1 MGTLRRGV
9 AAPDEA
15 RGLDL
20 VLLPDL
26 RAAVALRISARRAFA
41 EARSFGYMA
50 VRRSERRG
58 VASVAYGGLGARAGD
73 QRALS
78 QFFGRRSGGTF
89 LSPPCKGDCAYMRK
103 GRVPFPQPLWFWL
116 LE

>member
-1 MGTLRRGV
+1 MELVVARLGRGV

-26 RAAVALRISARRAFA
+26 RLAYLGAARFRGSAF
-41 EARSFGYMA
+41 FGYFGMRAYLSRVPSGA
-50 VRRSERRG
+50 VSRRWRM
-58 VASVAYGGLGARAGD
+58 GGLGARARD

-78 QFFGRRSGGTF
+78 QFFGSE
-89 LSPPCKGDCAYMRK
+89 
-103 GRVPFPQPLWFWL
+103 V
-116 LE
+116 